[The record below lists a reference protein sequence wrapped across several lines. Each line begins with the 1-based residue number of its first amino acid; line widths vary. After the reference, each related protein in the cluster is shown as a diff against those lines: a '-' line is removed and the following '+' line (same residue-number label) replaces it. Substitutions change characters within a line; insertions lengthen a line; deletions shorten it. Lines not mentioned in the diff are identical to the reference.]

1 MTTVQAV
8 LLAKTWDQ
16 RFHSSKA
23 LYFCPTKLLQLE
35 IAEGKKKERKTKKR
49 KNSHK
54 QKRKMK
60 EISKASVQSWNAEK
74 KKKIK

>member
-16 RFHSSKA
+16 RFHSCKA

-35 IAEGKKKERKTKKR
+35 IGEEKKKRKTKKR
-49 KNSHK
+49 KNTAINK
-54 QKRKMK
+54 KIKKKRKK
-60 EISKASVQSWNAEK
+60 KASVQSWNAEK
-74 KKKIK
+74 RNR

>member
-35 IAEGKKKERKTKKR
+35 IAEGKKKREE
-49 KNSHK
+49 N
-54 QKRKMK
+54 Q
-60 EISKASVQSWNAEK
+60 EK
-74 KKKIK
+74 KEQP